1 MHSIVLTLELTTPLD
16 RSRLLVTVTVHST
29 APVPPLT
36 PATPLHWPTN
46 PIGSAEAPAK
56 GLPASTAAAKNR
68 PRASAANRLRID
80 DERTVWARAGANS
93 VIGAGLLCYPHPNGS
108 IALCG
113 YLPSFTA
120 LTRSTRS

>member
-36 PATPLHWPTN
+36 PATSLHW

-80 DERTVWARAGANS
+80 DERTVGARAGANS
-93 VIGAGLLCYPHPNGS
+93 VIGAVPLCYPYPNGS